1 MKMIIMLLD
10 RLLLREK
17 SCLMKELVDSSL
29 ILSSSVLVLANT
41 NAINVFSNADLLNFL
56 INVTLLIL
64 MAKKKRV
71 NAEVYSW
78 MF

>member
-1 MKMIIMLLD
+1 MIIMLLD
-10 RLLLREK
+10 RVLLREK

-41 NAINVFSNADLLNFL
+41 NAINVFSDADLLNFL